1 MIRVHVVAGRN
12 LKNVVPKDNR
22 RYINLEKWR
31 NVTKTFSKA
40 QRHYRN
46 MYLEICEV
54 FNDELEVSLFSSKV
68 ESYEIYFSYGIMYG
82 IIYAE
87 EENAALKYE
96 EVKKE
101 LELEYRQRKEPS
113 SEFINEFAEKHKV
126 CLPNDI
132 FFDASSLFE

>member
-1 MIRVHVVAGRN
+1 M
-12 LKNVVPKDNR
+12 
-22 RYINLEKWR
+22 EKWR

-54 FNDELEVSLFSSKV
+54 FDDKLEVSLFSSKV

-113 SEFINEFAEKHKV
+113 SV
-126 CLPNDI
+126 YQ
-132 FFDASSLFE
+132 